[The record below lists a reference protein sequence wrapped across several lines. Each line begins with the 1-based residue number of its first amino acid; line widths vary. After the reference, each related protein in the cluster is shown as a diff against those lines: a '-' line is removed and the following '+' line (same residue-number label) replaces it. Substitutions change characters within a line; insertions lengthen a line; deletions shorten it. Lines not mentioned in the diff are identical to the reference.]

1 MAIMRYNFGHVH
13 GSLQCTLAM
22 AAGATPKLW
31 ELADMVT
38 VLEDEGT
45 CDGLGIFLADFV
57 VIPAR
62 ISTVLARLKP
72 NGCVSIIIPNVFENS
87 SRHRAA

>member
-1 MAIMRYNFGHVH
+1 MAIMRYNFVRIH

-31 ELADMVT
+31 ELVDMVT
-38 VLEDEGT
+38 VLEDEGPR
-45 CDGLGIFLADFV
+45 DGQGVFLVDFV
-57 VIPAR
+57 VILAR

-72 NGCVSIIIPNVFENS
+72 NGCDSIIIPDMFENS

>member
-1 MAIMRYNFGHVH
+1 MAIMHYNFVRIH

-22 AAGATPKLW
+22 AAGVTPRLW

-38 VLEDEGT
+38 VLEDEGPR
-45 CDGLGIFLADFV
+45 DGQGVFLVDFV

-72 NGCVSIIIPNVFENS
+72 NGCVSIIIPNVFGNS